1 MEQQIND
8 INIKMGV
15 RIQDI
20 RKERG
25 ISQMQLANEIE
36 ISSRGLSFIETGRN
50 EGRLNTLIKIAEYF
64 NVSLDFLAFG
74 KEEEW
79 LEGLNELPE
88 CDKNKIKQTT
98 QSMIKIFAESDFGSI
113 IFFVGLPPRNIF
125 ITSAT
130 LDRMQ
135 KQCCL
140 FITDGEEL

>member
-50 EGRLNTLIKIAEYF
+50 EGKLSTLIKIAEYF
-64 NVSLDFLAFG
+64 DVSLDFLVFG

-79 LEGLNELPE
+79 LEGLNELSE
-88 CDKNKIKQTT
+88 CDKYKIKQTT
-98 QSMIKIFAESDFGSI
+98 QSMIKIFAVSNF
-113 IFFVGLPPRNIF
+113 
-125 ITSAT
+125 
-130 LDRMQ
+130 
-135 KQCCL
+135 
-140 FITDGEEL
+140 